1 MEILLNGEARDVP
14 AGTTVAQL
22 LELAGYGDRKVA
34 VELNLA
40 VVPRSRH
47 AGQALSEGDRVEVIH
62 AIGGG

>member
-1 MEILLNGEARDVP
+1 MKILLNGEAREF
-14 AGTTVAQL
+14 AGPITLAQL
-22 LELAGYGDRKVA
+22 LEQAGYAGRKVA

-47 AGQALSEGDRVEVIH
+47 DTQALAEGDRVEIIH